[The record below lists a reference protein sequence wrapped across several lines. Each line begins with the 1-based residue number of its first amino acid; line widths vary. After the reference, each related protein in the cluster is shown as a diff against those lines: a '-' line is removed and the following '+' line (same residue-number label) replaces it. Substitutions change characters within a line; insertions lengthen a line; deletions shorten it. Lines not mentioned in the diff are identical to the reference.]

1 MMPETPYGLGRRHA
15 PDPRDR
21 LYPAQLVLDRMSP
34 KRRTVPW
41 RRLRVLDQKSTGTC
55 VGHGWRG
62 WFEGEPTMH
71 KPDEGRDA
79 FAIYRQAILLD
90 EWPDNDGEET
100 KPNEQLEAGSSVR
113 AGAKAM
119 QQDGYIGSYVWATT
133 AAQIADFVTRVDGSP
148 VVLGTSWMNAMFS
161 PDPKTGLVKVTGGVA
176 GGHCYVTDWF
186 DFTTRRHR
194 CYTSWGD
201 GFGQKDADGVGGIF
215 WLATR
220 DLDRLLRNQG
230 EACCGVEMVLTPTTE
245 DRP

>member
-1 MMPETPYGLGRRHA
+1 MPTPRHSLPAVPATSGCPRWGACSASIPLPEGDSMPETPYGLGRRHA

-41 RRLRVLDQKSTGTC
+41 KRPRVLDQGQTGTC
-55 VGHGWRG
+55 IGHGWRG

-71 KPDEGRDA
+71 RPDEGRDA

-90 EWPDNDGEET
+90 EWPDNDVEET

-119 QQDGYIGSYVWATT
+119 QADGYIGSYVWATS

-148 VVLGTSWMNAMFS
+148 VVVGTRWYKGFFT
-161 PDPKTGLVKVTGGVA
+161 PDPKTGIVRMTGGIA
-176 GGHCYVTDWF
+176 GGHCWV
-186 DFTTRRHR
+186 
-194 CYTSWGD
+194 
-201 GFGQKDADGVGGIF
+201 V
-215 WLATR
+215 
-220 DLDRLLRNQG
+220 N
-230 EACCGVEMVLTPTTE
+230 
-245 DRP
+245 